1 MGARDQGSAEAIERT
16 RRCDVERSDPQ
27 ARLPG
32 RRLGWEGGSGAISA
46 RSTHEP
52 QQAAGRREQVQ
63 GGQMQVRLHAHRWGL
78 APTLILALVCALA
91 VPATA
96 QPRKKKK
103 AAPPPEPAAEKVDK
117 ADKAAPPD
125 TPAKSGDDDAVS
137 KADKSKKGDK
147 VKNFDFN
154 ALDLNG
160 RMRTPQLLYF
170 LERANEELE
179 RASLEKRSFIPHMVR
194 SVEEEQL

>member
-1 MGARDQGSAEAIERT
+1 
-16 RRCDVERSDPQ
+16 
-27 ARLPG
+27 
-32 RRLGWEGGSGAISA
+32 
-46 RSTHEP
+46 
-52 QQAAGRREQVQ
+52 
-63 GGQMQVRLHAHRWGL
+63 L
-78 APTLILALVCALA
+78 ATLFVCAL
-91 VPATA
+91 VLPAAA
-96 QPRKKKK
+96 QPKKLANDKG
-103 AAPPPEPAAEKVDK
+103 PTAAESKDAKGDKGATVKVDK
-117 ADKAAPPD
+117 K
-125 TPAKSGDDDAVS
+125 
-137 KADKSKKGDK
+137 DK

>member
-1 MGARDQGSAEAIERT
+1 
-16 RRCDVERSDPQ
+16 
-27 ARLPG
+27 
-32 RRLGWEGGSGAISA
+32 
-46 RSTHEP
+46 
-52 QQAAGRREQVQ
+52 
-63 GGQMQVRLHAHRWGL
+63 MQVRLPTPSWGRV
-78 APTLILALVCALA
+78 PTLVLALVCAFVAPAAAQPKKGPTADKGPAA
-91 VPATA
+91 VP
-96 QPRKKKK
+96 
-103 AAPPPEPAAEKVDK
+103 VDK
-117 ADKAAPPD
+117 GVEKPD
-125 TPAKSGDDDAVS
+125 T
-137 KADKSKKGDK
+137 KKGKDK